1 MNQTTAIRMD
11 NLSKTFGKN
20 KKQIKAVRNISLEI
34 AAGQVYGFL
43 GPNGAGKTTTIR
55 LLLDLVRPTEGKA
68 YLYGQDVRQDYQ
80 VLRRVGSM
88 VEGAQFYPYLT
99 GRRNLE
105 VLSRTADNYDA
116 KRIDALLEQ
125 VGLTDRANQ
134 RFAKYSMGMK
144 QRLGLAS
151 SLLNDPELLIF
162 DEPTNGLDP
171 AGIKEM
177 RSFIR
182 DLVYEHGK
190 TVFLSSHLLNE
201 VEQICDR
208 VAIID
213 EGEIIQE
220 GTVADLL
227 AQNPSIKIVVTP
239 TEKAIEA
246 LQTAY
251 QVKESEEENTLLIE
265 TEHTETP
272 QIVRKL
278 VGAGIDIYEIGKEQQ
293 SLEDFFLRVTEEHHG
308 NGRLDNV

>member
-105 VLSRTADNYDA
+105 VLARTADNYDA